1 MMESVE
7 QCRERRSLAEFCAQ
21 LPRLRDAADKQG
33 WASLLEAS
41 EATIRQGCAPTEET
55 LNDLW
60 EYLGL
65 RGITRRG
72 VAMNVA
78 LDGQDPLPP
87 PKGTYRCP
95 GAAANLRCARR
106 ERREPSGP
114 VPECALHALPL
125 RFVT

>member
-1 MMESVE
+1 MELAKES
-7 QCRERRSLAEFCAQ
+7 RERRQIAEFCTL
-21 LPRLRDAADKQG
+21 LPRLRDAADKEG
-33 WASLLEAS
+33 WAHLLEAS
-41 EATIRQGCAPTEET
+41 EMRLREGSAPAEET

-65 RGITRRG
+65 RGIKRRG
-72 VAMNVA
+72 PVVNVA

-95 GAAANLRCARR
+95 AAEENRRCARH
-106 ERREPSGP
+106 ELREPSGP
-114 VPECALHALPL
+114 VPECALRGLPL